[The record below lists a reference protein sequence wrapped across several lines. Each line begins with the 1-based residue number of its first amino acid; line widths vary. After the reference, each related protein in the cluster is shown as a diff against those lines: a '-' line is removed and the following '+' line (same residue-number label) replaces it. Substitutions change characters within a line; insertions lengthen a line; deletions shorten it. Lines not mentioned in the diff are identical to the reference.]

1 MHAAPPSPRPIRRLC
16 VQWPRFGPYHLARLA
31 AAHRHLYER
40 GVALTGLE
48 TAGRDATYAWRSEQA
63 PAPFH
68 RVQVFPDR
76 TFEAL
81 RPAEVHA
88 GVTAALDRLRPDA
101 VAVNSYSF
109 PDARACL
116 AWCRRHRRVAILM
129 SDSKQDDAPRT
140 AWRERIKA
148 LLVGQFDAALLAGTP
163 QRAYL
168 LHLGFPEHC
177 VFLGYDVV
185 DNDFF
190 ARGAAE
196 ARRRPAAW
204 QDDLGVP
211 AGRPYF
217 LAVSRFLA
225 VKNLDGLLRA
235 YRQYRRHDAA
245 PWPLVLV
252 GDGPERPRLEQ
263 AARDLDG
270 VVFAGFRQIDALP
283 GFYGHAGA
291 FVHPALKDTWGLVVN
306 EAMAAG
312 LPVLV
317 SERAGCAQDLVLEGE
332 NGFLFDPDDTAH
344 LARLMQR
351 MTAQET
357 DRAAMGRRSQAVI
370 AAWPLERFAEGLW
383 QAAQAGRARA
393 DRRFHPAARAL
404 LALLRT
410 AARRTHSFH
419 SVKD

>member
-1 MHAAPPSPRPIRRLC
+1 MPAVPPSEGTITRLC
-16 VQWPRFGPYHLARLA
+16 VQWPRFGPYHLARLD
-31 AAHRHLYER
+31 AAHRYLQER
-40 GVALTGLE
+40 GVELVGME
-48 TAGRDATYAWRSEQA
+48 TAGRDATYGWRTQESTT
-63 PAPFH
+63 PF
-68 RVQVFPDR
+68 RREQVFRDR
-76 TFEAL
+76 TFEDL
-81 RPAEVHA
+81 KPAAVHA

-116 AWCRRHRRVAILM
+116 AWCRRHRRVAVLM
-129 SDSKQDDAPRT
+129 SDSKQDDAPRA
-140 AWRERIKA
+140 AWRERLKA

-168 LHLGFPEHC
+168 LQLGFPERC

-185 DNDFF
+185 DNDYFQH
-190 ARGAAE
+190 GAAE
-196 ARRRPAAW
+196 ARHRPAAW
-204 QDDLGVP
+204 QDGLGVP
-211 AGRPYF
+211 AGRPFF

-225 VKNLDGLLRA
+225 IKNLDGLLRS
-235 YRQYRRHDAA
+235 YRQYRRQAAA

-270 VVFAGFRQIDALP
+270 VVFAGFRQIDELP
-283 GFYGHAGA
+283 GFYGRAGV
-291 FVHPALKDTWGLVVN
+291 FIHPAFKDTWGLVVN

-317 SERAGCAQDLVLEGE
+317 SERAGCAQDLVVGGE
-332 NGFLFDPDDTAH
+332 NGFLFDPKDTAH

-351 MTAQET
+351 MAAPET
-357 DRAAMGRRSQAVI
+357 DRAAMGRRSQVVI
-370 AAWPLERFAEGLW
+370 AAWPLERFADGLW

-393 DRRFHPAARAL
+393 DRRFDPAARAL

-410 AARRTHSFH
+410 MARRTHSFH
-419 SVKD
+419 TVKD